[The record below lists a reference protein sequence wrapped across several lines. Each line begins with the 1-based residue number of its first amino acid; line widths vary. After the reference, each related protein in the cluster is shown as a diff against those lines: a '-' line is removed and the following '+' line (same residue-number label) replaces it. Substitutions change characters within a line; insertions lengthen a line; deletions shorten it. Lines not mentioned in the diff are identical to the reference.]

1 MKLTICNCN
10 NIDNGNVSIK
20 PNTLN
25 IKYGINGTGKSTIA
39 KSIIYS
45 VSDDKKL
52 LESLTPFKYINNKT
66 HLSSVQGIDD
76 IRNVLIFDESY
87 VNQFVFQA
95 DEIVKNSFE
104 IFIKDDNYEKHQKQ
118 IETLIFDVKKLFSE
132 DKVIENL
139 SNVLQSFIDGFK
151 ATKTGWSANGVLGK
165 GLAKGNKIEN
175 IPDGLEVYTPFL
187 RNENNARWLQWQISG
202 NDYLSIASCCPF
214 CSSDNIE
221 AKTDIIKKV
230 KEEYEPK
237 YVEHLNNML
246 NLLSVLSEYLSPDA
260 NGHITEIK
268 KNISGISDEQKGYL
282 ININKEIYTLNE
294 KLRKMKAM
302 GFQVFKDVDDIV
314 SVLADLKI
322 DISYLPELN
331 SQKMQEA
338 VNSINSV
345 IDNLLE
351 KAGKLKGEINQQK
364 KLIANR
370 IKKYK
375 DEINS
380 FLECAGYK
388 YKVDIIEND
397 EQYKLVLY
405 HTDSDAIIHN
415 SSKNLSYGERNAFA
429 LILFMYDALKKNP
442 DLIILDD
449 PISSFDGNKKFSIL
463 NKLFIG
469 GNNFNGKTVLL
480 LSHDFSVVIDAIY
493 NLHDKFNANC
503 FFLENKKGVL
513 TEKEIKSIDIL
524 SYKQIACENI
534 KNQAGTSILTKLV
547 YLRRLFE
554 FEGEKNMGYQL
565 LSNLFHKREIPNIK
579 KDDEYSDMTA
589 EQIYEGER
597 EIGAYISGFKYTE
610 VIKLIRDQDKLFEA
624 YNNSSV
630 GYEKLQYYRLL
641 NLKNPDKS
649 EFRDTCNI
657 EVDSIFKKY
666 VNETFHIENDYL
678 FQINP
683 TKYEIV
689 PDYILDECDRYIS
702 ELKDKKQI

>member
-1 MKLTICNCN
+1 MMNLTICNCN

-20 PNTLN
+20 QNSLN
-25 IKYGINGTGKSTIA
+25 IKYAINGTGKSTIA

-45 VSDDKKL
+45 GSDDKKL
-52 LESLTPFKYINNKT
+52 LESLTPFKYINDKT
-66 HLSSVQGIDD
+66 HLPSVQGLDNIKS
-76 IRNVLIFDESY
+76 VLIFDENY
-87 VNQFVFQA
+87 VNKFVFQA

-118 IETLIFDVKKLFSE
+118 IETLIFDVKELFSE
-132 DKVIENL
+132 NKVIENL
-139 SNVLQSFIDGFK
+139 SNVLQSFIDRFK

-260 NGHITEIK
+260 NRHITEIK
-268 KNISGISDEQKGYL
+268 INISGISEEQRIYL
-282 ININKEIYTLNE
+282 VNINKEINTLNE
-294 KLRKMKAM
+294 KLKKMKSM

-314 SVLADLKI
+314 SVLTELKI

-338 VNSINSV
+338 VNSINSA

-351 KAGKLKGEINQQK
+351 KAGNLKGEINQQK
-364 KLIANR
+364 KLIANK
-370 IKKYK
+370 IEKYK

-405 HTDSDAIIHN
+405 HTDSDEIIHN

-429 LILFMYDALKKNP
+429 LILFMYDALKENP

-463 NKLFIG
+463 NKLFMG

-480 LSHDFSVVIDAIY
+480 LSHDFSVVIDVIY

-513 TEKEIKSIDIL
+513 TEKEIKSTDIL

-579 KDDEYSDMTA
+579 KDDKYSDMTA
-589 EQIYEGER
+589 EQIDEGEK
-597 EIGAYISGFKYTE
+597 EIGKHISGFKYTE
-610 VIKLIRDQDKLFEA
+610 IIKLIRDQDKLFEA

-641 NLKNPDKS
+641 NLKNPDKN
-649 EFRDTCNI
+649 EFEDTCNI
-657 EVDSIFKKY
+657 KADSIFKKY

-702 ELKDKKQI
+702 ELKDKK

>member
-1 MKLTICNCN
+1 M
-10 NIDNGNVSIK
+10 
-20 PNTLN
+20 
-25 IKYGINGTGKSTIA
+25 
-39 KSIIYS
+39 
-45 VSDDKKL
+45 
-52 LESLTPFKYINNKT
+52 
-66 HLSSVQGIDD
+66 
-76 IRNVLIFDESY
+76 
-87 VNQFVFQA
+87 
-95 DEIVKNSFE
+95 
-104 IFIKDDNYEKHQKQ
+104 
-118 IETLIFDVKKLFSE
+118 
-132 DKVIENL
+132 
-139 SNVLQSFIDGFK
+139 
-151 ATKTGWSANGVLGK
+151 
-165 GLAKGNKIEN
+165 
-175 IPDGLEVYTPFL
+175 

-260 NGHITEIK
+260 NRHITEIK
-268 KNISGISDEQKGYL
+268 INISGISEEQRIYL
-282 ININKEIYTLNE
+282 VNINKEINTLNE
-294 KLRKMKAM
+294 KLKKMKSM

-314 SVLADLKI
+314 SVLTELKI

-338 VNSINSV
+338 VNSINSA

-351 KAGKLKGEINQQK
+351 KAGNLKGEINQQK
-364 KLIANR
+364 KLIANK
-370 IKKYK
+370 IEKYK

-405 HTDSDAIIHN
+405 HTDSDEIIHN

-429 LILFMYDALKKNP
+429 LILFMYDALKENP

-463 NKLFIG
+463 NKLFMG

-480 LSHDFSVVIDAIY
+480 LSHDFSVVIDVIY

-513 TEKEIKSIDIL
+513 TEKEIKSTDIL

-579 KDDEYSDMTA
+579 KDDKYSDMTA
-589 EQIYEGER
+589 EQIDEGEK
-597 EIGAYISGFKYTE
+597 EIGKHISGFKYTE
-610 VIKLIRDQDKLFEA
+610 IIKLIRDQDKLFEA

-641 NLKNPDKS
+641 NLKNPDKN
-649 EFRDTCNI
+649 EFEDTCNI
-657 EVDSIFKKY
+657 KADSIFKKY

-702 ELKDKKQI
+702 ELKDKK

>member
-1 MKLTICNCN
+1 MMKITICNCN

-25 IKYGINGTGKSTIA
+25 IKYAINGTGKFTIA

-52 LESLTPFKYINNKT
+52 LESLTPFKYINDKN
-66 HLSSVQGIDD
+66 HLPSVQGIDD
-76 IRNVLIFDESY
+76 IRNVLIFDENY

-118 IETLIFDVKKLFSE
+118 IETLIFDVKELFSE

-268 KNISGISDEQKGYL
+268 RNISGISEEQRRYL
-282 ININKEIYTLNE
+282 ININTEINTLNE
-294 KLRKMKAM
+294 KLKKMKSM

-314 SVLADLKI
+314 SVLTELKI
-322 DISYLPELN
+322 DILYLPELN

-338 VNSINSV
+338 VNSINSA

-351 KAGKLKGEINQQK
+351 KAGNLKGEINQQK
-364 KLIANR
+364 KLIANK
-370 IKKYK
+370 IEKYK

-405 HTDSDAIIHN
+405 HTDSDEIIHN

-429 LILFMYDALKKNP
+429 LILFMYDALKENP

-463 NKLFIG
+463 NKLFMG

-513 TEKEIKSIDIL
+513 IEKEIKSTDIL

-534 KNQAGTSILTKLV
+534 KNQTGFSVLTKLV

-554 FEGEKNMGYQL
+554 FEGEKNIGYQL

-579 KDDEYSDMTA
+579 KDDEYSDMSA
-589 EQIYEGER
+589 EQIDEGEK
-597 EIGAYISGFKYTE
+597 EIGMYISDFKYTE
-610 VIKLIRDQDKLFEA
+610 VIELIRNQDKLLEA

-641 NLKNPDKS
+641 NLKNPDKN
-649 EFRDTCNI
+649 EFGDTYNI
-657 EVDSIFKKY
+657 EADSIFKKY

-683 TKYEIV
+683 IKYEIV
-689 PDYILDECDRYIS
+689 PDYILDECDKYIS
-702 ELKDKKQI
+702 ELKDRK